1 MLLHLKNILDT
12 AKLDNITEMLGK
24 VPFIDGKHSAG
35 TAAEQVKN
43 NEEMQQGTQQ
53 AQYLDQLVIGSLAEN
68 ADFRSAALPFRVAQ
82 PVFARYTSGMRYGN
96 HVDDPIMGGGM
107 EKFRT
112 DVAVTVF
119 LNAPEDYDGGELVI
133 QSPFGEQR
141 VKYTAGDAVLYPAN
155 SVHRVEEVTKGER
168 LVAVAWIQS
177 MVRDAAKR
185 ELLFELD
192 QARNTLLK
200 QNSEDITTQQVDRS
214 YVNLIRRWSEV

>member
-1 MLLHLKNILDT
+1 MLLHLHNILDA
-12 AKLDNITEMLGK
+12 AKLDNIRAMLTK
-24 VPFIDGKHSAG
+24 VSFIDGKHSAG
-35 TAAEQVKN
+35 MAAEQVKN
-43 NEEMQQGTQQ
+43 NLEMQQGTQQ
-53 AQYLDQLVIGSLAEN
+53 AQYLDQLVMGSLAEN
-68 ADFRSAALPFRVAQ
+68 ADFRSAALPYRVAQ
-82 PVFARYTSGMRYGN
+82 PVFARYTPGMRYGT
-96 HVDDPIMGGGM
+96 HVDDPIMGSGP

-119 LNAPEDYDGGELVI
+119 LNAPEDYQGGELVI

-141 VKYTAGDAVLYPAN
+141 VKYAAGDAVLYPAN
-155 SVHRVEEVTKGER
+155 SVHRVEEVSQGER

-192 QARNTLLK
+192 QARNTLL
-200 QNSEDITTQQVDRS
+200 QQDAEDPTAQRVDRS

>member
-1 MLLHLKNILDT
+1 MLLHLKNILDQDMLNN
-12 AKLDNITEMLGK
+12 AREMLGK
-24 VPFIDGKHSAG
+24 VAFIDGKHSAG
-35 TAAEQVKN
+35 MAAEQVKN

-53 AQYLDQLVIGSLAEN
+53 AQYLDQLVIGRLAEN
-68 ADFRSAALPFRVAQ
+68 SDFRSAALPFRVAQ
-82 PVFARYTSGMRYGN
+82 PVFARYTPGMCYGN

-119 LNAPEDYDGGELVI
+119 LNEPADYAGGELVI

-141 VKYTAGDAVLYPAN
+141 VKYAAGDAVLYPAN
-155 SVHRVEEVTKGER
+155 SVHRVEEVNNGER

-192 QARNTLLK
+192 QARNALL
-200 QNSEDITTQQVDRS
+200 QQDSEALTSQQVDRS

>member
-24 VPFIDGKHSAG
+24 VSFIDGKHSAG
-35 TAAEQVKN
+35 MAAEQVKN

-53 AQYLDQLVIGSLAEN
+53 AQYLDQLVMGSLAEN

-82 PVFARYTSGMRYGN
+82 PVFARYTPGMRYGN
-96 HVDDPIMGGGM
+96 HVDDPIMGGGI

-112 DVAVTVF
+112 DVAVTAF

-141 VKYTAGDAVLYPAN
+141 VKYAAGDAVLYPAN

-177 MVRDAAKR
+177 MVRDASKR

-192 QARNTLLK
+192 QARNVLL
-200 QNSEDITTQQVDRS
+200 QRDSEDPTTQQVDRS
-214 YVNLIRRWSEV
+214 YVNLVRRWSEV

>member
-1 MLLHLKNILDT
+1 MLLHLKNVLDP
-12 AKLDNITEMLGK
+12 AKLANIREMLNK
-24 VPFIDGKHSAG
+24 VQFIDGKHSAG
-35 TAAEQVKN
+35 MAAEQVKN

-53 AQYLDQLVIGSLAEN
+53 AQYLDQLVMGSLAEN
-68 ADFRSAALPFRVAQ
+68 ADFRSAALPLRVAQ
-82 PVFARYTSGMRYGN
+82 PVFARYTPGMRYGN

-141 VKYTAGDAVLYPAN
+141 VKYTAGDAVIYPAN
-155 SVHRVEEVTKGER
+155 SVHRVEEVTRGER

-192 QARNTLLK
+192 QARNTLLQ
-200 QNSEDITTQQVDRS
+200 QNSEDPTAQQVDRS

>member
-1 MLLHLKNILDT
+1 MLLHLHNILDA
-12 AKLDNITEMLGK
+12 AKLDNIRAMLAK
-24 VPFIDGKHSAG
+24 VSFIDGKHSAG
-35 TAAEQVKN
+35 MAAEQVKN
-43 NEEMQQGTQQ
+43 NLEMQQGTQQ
-53 AQYLDQLVIGSLAEN
+53 AQYLDQLVMGSLAEN
-68 ADFRSAALPFRVAQ
+68 ADFRSAALPYRVAQ
-82 PVFARYTSGMRYGN
+82 PVFARYTPGMRYGN
-96 HVDDPIMGGGM
+96 HVDDPIMGSGP

-119 LNAPEDYDGGELVI
+119 LNAPEDYQGGELVI

-141 VKYTAGDAVLYPAN
+141 VKYAAGDAVLYPAN
-155 SVHRVEEVTKGER
+155 SVHRVEEVSQGER

-192 QARNTLLK
+192 QARNTLL
-200 QNSEDITTQQVDRS
+200 QQDAEDPTAQRVDRS

>member
-1 MLLHLKNILDT
+1 MLLRLTNVLDQ
-12 AKLDNITEMLGK
+12 AKLANIREMLNK
-24 VPFIDGKHSAG
+24 VKFIDGKHSAG
-35 TAAEQVKN
+35 MAAEQVKN

-53 AQYLDQLVIGSLAEN
+53 AQYLDQLVMGSLAEN
-68 ADFRSAALPFRVAQ
+68 ENFRSGALPLRVAQ
-82 PVFARYTSGMRYGN
+82 PVFARYTPGMRYGN

-112 DVAVTVF
+112 DVAITIF
-119 LNAPEDYDGGELVI
+119 LNEPEDYDGGDLVI

-141 VKYTAGDAVLYPAN
+141 VKYSAGEAVLYPAN
-155 SVHRVEEVTKGER
+155 SVHRVEEVMKGER
-168 LVAVAWIQS
+168 LVAVIWLQS

-200 QNSEDITTQQVDRS
+200 QNSEDPTAQQVDRS

>member
-1 MLLHLKNILDT
+1 MLLHLKNVLDT
-12 AKLDNITEMLGK
+12 TKLANIREMLGK
-24 VPFIDGKHSAG
+24 VQFIDGKHSAG
-35 TAAEQVKN
+35 MAAEQVKN

-53 AQYLDQLVIGSLAEN
+53 AQYLDQLIMGSLAEN
-68 ADFRSAALPFRVAQ
+68 ADFRSAALPLRVAQ
-82 PVFARYTSGMRYGN
+82 PVFARYTPGRRYGN

-119 LNAPEDYDGGELVI
+119 LNAPEEYDGGELVI

-141 VKYTAGDAVLYPAN
+141 VKYASGDAVIYPAN
-155 SVHRVEEVTKGER
+155 SVHRVDEVTRGER

-185 ELLFELD
+185 ELLYELD

-200 QNSEDITTQQVDRS
+200 QNPQDPTAQQVDRS

>member
-1 MLLHLKNILDT
+1 MLLQLKNVLDNT
-12 AKLDNITEMLGK
+12 MLDNIREMLSK
-24 VPFIDGKHSAG
+24 VSFIDGKHSAG
-35 TAAEQVKN
+35 MAAEQVKN

-53 AQYLDQLVIGSLAEN
+53 AQYLDQLVMGRLAEN

-82 PVFARYTSGMRYGN
+82 PVFARYVPGMRYGN

-119 LNAPEDYDGGELVI
+119 LNEPAGYEGGELVI

-141 VKYTAGDAVLYPAN
+141 VKYAAGDAVLYPAN
-155 SVHRVEEVTKGER
+155 SVHRVEEVTNGER

-192 QARNTLLK
+192 QARNTLL
-200 QNSEDITTQQVDRS
+200 QQDSEATATHQVDRS

>member
-35 TAAEQVKN
+35 MAAEQVKN

-53 AQYLDQLVIGSLAEN
+53 AQYLDQLVMGSLAEN

-82 PVFARYTSGMRYGN
+82 PVFARYTPGMRYGN

-119 LNAPEDYDGGELVI
+119 LNAPEDYDGGELMI

-141 VKYTAGDAVLYPAN
+141 VKYAAGDAVIYPAN
-155 SVHRVEEVTKGER
+155 SIHRVDEVSRGER

-177 MVRDAAKR
+177 MVRDASKR

-192 QARNTLLK
+192 QARSALWQ
-200 QNSEDITTQQVDRS
+200 QNSEDPTTQKVDRS
-214 YVNLIRRWSEV
+214 YVNLVRRWSEV

>member
-12 AKLDNITEMLGK
+12 DKLDNITKMLGK

-35 TAAEQVKN
+35 MAAEQVKN
-43 NEEMQQGTQQ
+43 NEEMQLGTQQ
-53 AQYLDQLVIGSLAEN
+53 AQYLDQLVMSSLAEN

-82 PVFARYTSGMRYGN
+82 PVFARYTPGMYYGN
-96 HVDDPIMGGGM
+96 HVDDPVMGGGV

-119 LNAPEDYDGGELVI
+119 LNAPEAYDGGELAM

-141 VKYTAGDAVLYPAN
+141 VKYAAGDAVLYPAG
-155 SVHRVEEVTKGER
+155 SLHRVETVTKGER
-168 LVAVAWIQS
+168 LVAVAWVQS

-192 QARNTLLK
+192 QARNALL
-200 QNSEDITTQQVDRS
+200 QQDPSDPITQKVDRS
-214 YVNLIRRWSEV
+214 YVNLIRRWSDI

>member
-1 MLLHLKNILDT
+1 MLLHLKNVLDT
-12 AKLDNITEMLGK
+12 TKLANIREMLGK
-24 VPFIDGKHSAG
+24 VQFIDGKHSAG
-35 TAAEQVKN
+35 MAAEQVKN
-43 NEEMQQGTQQ
+43 NQEMQQGTQQ
-53 AQYLDQLVIGSLAEN
+53 AQYLDQLVMGSLAES
-68 ADFRSAALPFRVAQ
+68 ADFRSAALPLRVAQ
-82 PVFARYTSGMRYGN
+82 PVFARYTPGMRYGN

-119 LNAPEDYDGGELVI
+119 LNAVDDYDGGELVI

-141 VKYTAGDAVLYPAN
+141 VKYAAGDAVIYPAN
-155 SVHRVEEVTKGER
+155 SVHRVEEVTRGER

-177 MVRDAAKR
+177 MVRDASKR

-200 QNSEDITTQQVDRS
+200 QNPEDRTAQQVDRS

>member
-1 MLLHLKNILDT
+1 MLLHLNNVIDT
-12 AKLDNITEMLGK
+12 AKLDNIREMLGK

-35 TAAEQVKN
+35 MAAEQVKN

-53 AQYLDQLVIGSLAEN
+53 AQYLDQLVMGSLAEN
-68 ADFRSAALPFRVAQ
+68 ADFRSAALPLRVAQ
-82 PVFARYTSGMRYGN
+82 PVFARYTPGMRYGN

-119 LNAPEDYDGGELVI
+119 LNAPADYDGGELVI

-141 VKYTAGDAVLYPAN
+141 VKYAAGDAVIYPAN
-155 SVHRVEEVTKGER
+155 SVHRVDEVTRGER

-177 MVRDAAKR
+177 MVRDASKR
-185 ELLFELD
+185 ELLYELD
-192 QARNTLLK
+192 QARNTLLQQDS
-200 QNSEDITTQQVDRS
+200 QNPTTQQVDRS

>member
-1 MLLHLKNILDT
+1 MLLHLRNILDT
-12 AKLDNITEMLGK
+12 AKLKNIRDMLNK
-24 VPFIDGKHSAG
+24 VSFIDGKHSAG
-35 TAAEQVKN
+35 MAAEQVKN

-53 AQYLDQLVIGSLAEN
+53 AQYLDQLVMGSLAEN
-68 ADFRSAALPFRVAQ
+68 ADFRSAALPYRVAQ
-82 PVFARYTSGMRYGN
+82 PVFARYTPGMRYGN
-96 HVDDPIMGGGM
+96 HVDDPIMGSGPA
-107 EKFRT
+107 KFRT

-155 SVHRVEEVTKGER
+155 SVHRVDEVSRGER

-192 QARNTLLK
+192 QARNALL
-200 QNSEDITTQQVDRS
+200 QQDSEALTSQQVDRS
-214 YVNLIRRWSEV
+214 YVNLMRRWSEI